1 MSDNE
6 GWTTVTGRSK
16 PHRVPAETRQSQ
28 SQGQYS
34 TAVERKADSGDLKV
48 KRVDPTSIAE
58 LVAARLALG
67 WTQEQTDAACAMPKN
82 TIKKIEAG
90 HLVPLGGYL
99 RAISR
104 TLKVNLR
111 LVNA

>member
-1 MSDNE
+1 MSDDE
-6 GWTTVTGRSK
+6 GWTTVTGRKKVQRSAADRQVQSK
-16 PHRVPAETRQSQ
+16 GSAI
-28 SQGQYS
+28 
-34 TAVERKADSGDLKV
+34 ERKADNDTLKV
-48 KRVDPTSIAE
+48 KRVDPTSITE
-58 LVAARLALG
+58 LVGARLALG

-111 LVNA
+111 LI